1 MKTRRRG
8 GKVLN
13 VKRTIRRLNRSR
25 VQASR
30 FCVAVRLCHGVRLCT
45 CVNSQEYRWDESD
58 VRVWKLW
65 SVCLHKEETNKKK
78 PRGKK
83 KALLWFFR
91 PNGRT
96 KQTGAYCRGSTL
108 TVTSLDL
115 FELRVLSAW
124 LINTSFSFNGA
135 GASRQ
140 PSKALFIWVIY
151 VFPRGAPW
159 GRGICP
165 HRCTPQ
171 HLKARGKLIGLSLKN
186 K

>member
-1 MKTRRRG
+1 M
-8 GKVLN
+8 N
-13 VKRTIRRLNRSR
+13 QMR
-25 VQASR
+25 V
-30 FCVAVRLCHGVRLCT
+30 H
-45 CVNSQEYRWDESD
+45 EKE
-58 VRVWKLW
+58 KKE
-65 SVCLHKEETNKKK
+65 SVCERERAYVCIKKRRK
-78 PRGKK
+78 SRKGKK
-83 KALLWFFR
+83 KTPQLWFFR
-91 PNGRT
+91 PTGRT
-96 KQTGAYCRGSTL
+96 KPTGAYCTGSAL
-108 TVTSLDL
+108 TVTALDL

-165 HRCTPQ
+165 HCCAPQ
-171 HLKARGKLIGLSLKN
+171 RLKVRGKLIGLSLKN

>member
-13 VKRTIRRLNRSR
+13 VKCTIGCLNRSEFR
-25 VQASR
+25 LLGFVLLSDCVTVLDCVLLWIRRNKDEMNQMCAYESEGVLACIKKRLKRRSR
-30 FCVAVRLCHGVRLCT
+30 
-45 CVNSQEYRWDESD
+45 E
-58 VRVWKLW
+58 
-65 SVCLHKEETNKKK
+65 KKK
-78 PRGKK
+78 PR
-83 KALLWFFR
+83 LWFFR
-91 PNGRT
+91 PTGRT

-108 TVTSLDL
+108 TVTALDL

-151 VFPRGAPW
+151 VFPRGAPR

-165 HRCTPQ
+165 HRCAPQ
-171 HLKARGKLIGLSLKN
+171 RLKARGKLIGLSLKN

>member
-13 VKRTIRRLNRSR
+13 VKRTIGRLNRSEFR
-25 VQASR
+25 LLGFVLLSDCVTVLDCVLVWIHRNTDEMNQMCAYESYGVCACIKKRIKRSSR
-30 FCVAVRLCHGVRLCT
+30 ER
-45 CVNSQEYRWDESD
+45 
-58 VRVWKLW
+58 
-65 SVCLHKEETNKKK
+65 KKT
-78 PRGKK
+78 
-83 KALLWFFR
+83 LLWFFR

-165 HRCTPQ
+165 HRCAPQ

>member
-1 MKTRRRG
+1 MNQMCAYESYGVCACIK
-8 GKVLN
+8 
-13 VKRTIRRLNRSR
+13 KRIKRS
-25 VQASR
+25 SR
-30 FCVAVRLCHGVRLCT
+30 ER
-45 CVNSQEYRWDESD
+45 
-58 VRVWKLW
+58 
-65 SVCLHKEETNKKK
+65 KK
-78 PRGKK
+78 P
-83 KALLWFFR
+83 LLWFFR
-91 PNGRT
+91 SNGRT

-165 HRCTPQ
+165 HRCAPQ